1 MMLSG
6 GRTLK
11 VAKYCLL
18 PQILPRFA
26 NLVFGG
32 FSYLAYF
39 IAQVYRGVRLLP
51 EGHPFLN
58 PSAIGNFSIPD
69 VVGAAGKQLK
79 YRKEYIDQII
89 IYYVIL
95 LGMVLIAFQTLLL
108 IIGLF
113 APQAMAFSL
122 SDYFGNAHLT
132 SGGDP
137 YQDLA
142 FIMLDR
148 VFGVPGIFD
157 SCVSINTPCYMAAPD
172 NTWANASQVYTPA
185 TFPWP
190 FHNALHAMF
199 AFYST
204 GLLIIGLMI
213 LLYLVI
219 VIIAETAQTGVP
231 FGKRYNKVWA
241 PIRLVVALGLLIPIS
256 NGLNS
261 AQYIVLYAAKLGSN
275 FATNGWM
282 MFHSSLAS
290 GRMTTDSI
298 IAFPKTP
305 NVGPLIQF
313 MMLAHACKAVNEG
326 YLIQND
332 VSSSWRATPYNE
344 CPVNYNDD
352 RNDSVIQAYLV
363 RFTGN
368 STSADALPLETQ
380 DYSQA
385 RAFFGN
391 GDMTIRIGDRG
402 CTSDHKKYSG
412 HTKPVCGELVLPTSS
427 QEATGAG
434 AYTIQEGYY
443 ELVRYMW
450 GKYGDTSV
458 TSSAS
463 DPNPANSVRIWAYM
477 GFCNS
482 NIGGATPANALDYRT
497 KNYADMMNAGVGDA
511 ALRSNAL
518 SPVQELCDNKIDY
531 NGVEYN
537 FDPSL
542 QNEVTLDWINGT
554 YRNYMYGQNNANAPA
569 LVSADPAYSPAGTAN
584 AIVTNIVRNGVN
596 TERSNAG
603 KYTIPYD
610 LIDRG
615 WAGAGL
621 WYNEIARA
629 NGAITGAVQATPKIV
644 RYPEMMEIVAQAK
657 SQNNKNVSPD
667 DLFTPIKGEDSSL
680 NLPRVGMAKGVIPMQ
695 QIYSMWKE
703 VGNEYKPPTG
713 NSIYD
718 FLNWLFG
725 TQGLFDLRDP
735 GNQDVHPLALMTS
748 MGKSLIE
755 ASIRNVGLAVG
766 GNILGGIAGS
776 SSAALDVGAQTAS
789 SLLFMIINLTL
800 GAGII
805 LYYVLPFMPF
815 VYFFFA
821 LGSWIK
827 EVFEAMVGVPL
838 WALAHLRIDGDG
850 LPGEAARSGYF
861 MIFEIFLRPIMI
873 LFGLIAAVSIFAAM
887 ASVLNSVFTIATV
900 NAGGT
905 NLANATSVTLAEFAR
920 GPIDQLF
927 YTILYA
933 VLMYIIAMS
942 SFKMID
948 LIPNQVMRWLGVSI
962 NTFAS
967 QTGDSAQQLMSNAQ
981 QQGLGKVDQA
991 MGGIQATSKGAGDVA
1006 KGIVSQ

>member
-1 MMLSG
+1 MMLTG
-6 GRTLK
+6 NRTLK

-51 EGHPFLN
+51 EGHLFLN
-58 PSAIGNFSIPD
+58 PSSIGTFSIPD

-108 IIGLF
+108 LIGLF
-113 APQAMAFSL
+113 APQAMALSL
-122 SDYFGNAHLT
+122 GDYFGNAHLT
-132 SGGDP
+132 VGVDR

-157 SCVSINTPCYMAAPD
+157 SCVSIATPCYMAAP
-172 NTWANASQVYTPA
+172 NLTWANATQVYTPPI
-185 TFPWP
+185 FPWP

-199 AFYST
+199 GFYST

-219 VIIAETAQTGVP
+219 VVVAETAQTGVP

-275 FATNGWM
+275 FATNGWVL
-282 MFHSSLAS
+282 FNDTLATNRLTS
-290 GRMTTDSI
+290 ENI

-305 NVGPLIQF
+305 TVAPLLQF

-326 YLIQND
+326 YLIQNKLSTD
-332 VSSSWRATPYNE
+332 WTATPYTD
-344 CPVNYNDD
+344 CQVNPNDQM
-352 RNDSVIQAYLV
+352 NDSVIQAYLV
-363 RFTGN
+363 RSTAN
-368 STSADALPLETQ
+368 STTANALTLETQ
-380 DYSQA
+380 DYAAA
-385 RAFFGN
+385 RTFFNN
-391 GDMTIRIGDRG
+391 GDITIRFGDRG
-402 CTSDHKKYSG
+402 CSEDHTQYSG
-412 HTKPVCGELVLPTSS
+412 NTEPVCGELVLPTTS
-427 QEATGAG
+427 QEAAG
-434 AYTIQEGYY
+434 SGSYVIQKGYY
-443 ELVRYMW
+443 DLIRYMW
-450 GKYGDTSV
+450 GQYGDSSV
-458 TSSAS
+458 TSSGS
-463 DPNPANSVRIWAYM
+463 NPNPAHSVRIWDYM
-477 GFCNS
+477 GFCNT
-482 NIGGATPANALDYRT
+482 NIGGVATLPVLGYQT
-497 KNYADMMNAGVGDA
+497 KNYADMTNAGPGDA
-511 ALRSNAL
+511 ALRNNAL
-518 SPVQELCDNKIDY
+518 SKVQELCDNKILY
-531 NGVEYN
+531 NGTEYS
-537 FDPSL
+537 FDPSI
-542 QNEVTLDWINGT
+542 QNDVTLDWVSGT
-554 YRNYMYGQNNANAPA
+554 YNNYMYGLNDAVAPG
-569 LVSADPAYSPAGTAN
+569 LVTASASYSPGGTAS
-584 AIVTNIVRNGVN
+584 AIMTNIVRSGVV
-596 TERSNAG
+596 TERAAT
-603 KYTIPYD
+603 KYNMPID

-644 RYPEMMEIVAQAK
+644 RYPEMMKSVAAAK
-657 SQNNKNVSPD
+657 SLNNKNVSLD
-667 DLFTPIKGEDSSL
+667 DLFTAIKGEDSSL
-680 NLPRVGMAKGVIPMQ
+680 NLSQVGMAAGVVPMQ
-695 QIYSMWKE
+695 QIYSLWKE
-703 VGNEYKPPTG
+703 VGNEYKPATG
-713 NSIYD
+713 NSIFD
-718 FLNWLFG
+718 FLNALFG

-735 GNQDVHPLALMTS
+735 GNQDVHPLALMSS

-755 ASIRNVGLAVG
+755 ASIRNLGLAVG
-766 GNILGGIAGS
+766 GNILGSVAGNN
-776 SSAALDVGAQTAS
+776 SAGLEVSAQTAS
-789 SLLFMIINLTL
+789 SLLFLIINMTL

-861 MIFEIFLRPIMI
+861 MIFEIFLRPMMI
-873 LFGLIAAVSIFAAM
+873 LFGLLAAVSIFAAM
-887 ASVLNSVFTIATV
+887 ASVLNSVFTIAVV

-905 NLANATSVTLAEFAR
+905 NFGNATSVNFTEFAR

-991 MGGIQATSKGAGDVA
+991 MGGIQSTSKGAGDA
-1006 KGIVSQ
+1006 IKSATS